1 MLIKF
6 ALLQQT
12 STFSDSAWFFTNQSQ
27 QRRACHEILKDP
39 DSKMPSNFLWYLHIL
54 YVVLNFI
61 SRGVNMMTVPKEA
74 PNILW
79 EMENVALSCGFFTG
93 RWGDNGRLET
103 TPFADTDTARL
114 PWKARVWWGTTL
126 GWNLLLCLEEPW
138 GKLIRVFWHP
148 NCIGGRQNP
157 FMLWYSQ
164 LFPLRKP
171 EEKEFKL
178 LSAQLLSYQD
188 FGHWC

>member
-1 MLIKF
+1 MI
-6 ALLQQT
+6 
-12 STFSDSAWFFTNQSQ
+12 
-27 QRRACHEILKDP
+27 
-39 DSKMPSNFLWYLHIL
+39 LHIL
-54 YVVLNFI
+54 YAVLNFI

-74 PNILW
+74 PSILW

-93 RWGDNGRLET
+93 RWGDNGRLAT

-126 GWNLLLCLEEPW
+126 GWNLMLCLEEPW

-164 LFPLRKP
+164 LVPLRKP
-171 EEKEFKL
+171 EEKN
-178 LSAQLLSYQD
+178 LSCCQHNYWATRILVADVRQVQPRSILIAKSV
-188 FGHWC
+188 